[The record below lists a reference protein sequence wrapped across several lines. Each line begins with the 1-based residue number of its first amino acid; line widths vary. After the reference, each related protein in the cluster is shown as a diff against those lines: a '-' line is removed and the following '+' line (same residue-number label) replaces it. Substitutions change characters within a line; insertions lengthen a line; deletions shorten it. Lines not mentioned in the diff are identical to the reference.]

1 MKTMVRKSDRDALL
15 KKLSFETLISQLSA
29 QFINLPAE
37 EVDGIIEDAQQRIC
51 EFLGFD
57 LSALWQWSTDK
68 PDCLVLTHLHSP
80 ADGPKKPAEPVTAES
95 FPWSAKQLME
105 GATVIYNTEDLT
117 EQEALKDLETK
128 RRYGIKSSVSIPL
141 RAGSRPIIG
150 VLSFNMLHTPF
161 VYDPDTV
168 QRLKLVAQIFCN
180 ALLRKNT
187 ENELRMSE
195 WLLSLAAESA
205 GAGLWSF
212 DFRTGLFWTTDR
224 GREIFGFFRDEVVSL
239 ERFEGCIFPP
249 DLPRVQQMIRE
260 DSCSSAERFEVEYR
274 IHDESGQ
281 WKWVY
286 SKGRRYQRPDGT
298 ADRLFGV
305 SIDIHQRKCMEEDL
319 HNRLKE
325 VEALKRRFE
334 GEAYY
339 LREDLAREQGFEQI
353 IGSSAALKKV
363 LAAAR
368 QVAMTDAT
376 VLLLGETGTGKGLL
390 AHAIHRMNSRKDHPL
405 VTVNCAALPAN
416 LIESELFGRERGA
429 FTGAHSRQ
437 AGRFEIAHHGTIFL
451 DEIGEMPLELQAK
464 LLRVLQDGAF
474 ERLGS
479 SKTIAVDVR
488 VIAATSRDL
497 RSMVRN
503 GLFRED
509 LFYRLNVFPI
519 TIPPLRERTE
529 DIVLLAQY
537 FVEKFAR
544 KMGKHIETIP
554 KPLLSRLLQ
563 YDWPGNVRELEHL
576 VERGVILSPGL
587 ELRFGDLTA
596 PLTELEPISDTS
608 LDLASV
614 ERQHIIQVMRRT
626 SWKIEGPGG
635 AASILKLHPST
646 LRFRLKKMGIQRPI

>member
-1 MKTMVRKSDRDALL
+1 MKPMVRKSDRDALL

>member
-1 MKTMVRKSDRDALL
+1 MQPMGKKSGKDALL

-29 QFINLPAE
+29 QFINLPAD
-37 EVDGIIEDAQQRIC
+37 EVDGIIEDSQRRIC

-57 LSALWQWSTDK
+57 LSALWQWSVDN
-68 PDCLVLTHLHSP
+68 PDCMVLTHLHSP
-80 ADGPKKPAEPVTAES
+80 ADGPKRPAEPVTAES
-95 FPWSAKQLME
+95 FPWSAQKLME
-105 GATVIYNTEDLT
+105 GSTVICNTEELT
-117 EQEALKDLETK
+117 EREASRDLESK
-128 RRYGIKSSVSIPL
+128 HRYGIKSSVSIPL
-141 RAGSRPIIG
+141 QTGSKTIIG
-150 VLSFNMLHTPF
+150 VLSFNMLHSPY
-161 VYDPDTV
+161 VCDSDTI
-168 QRLKLVAQIFCN
+168 QRLELVAQIFCN
-180 ALLRKNT
+180 ALLRKNM
-187 ENELRMSE
+187 ESELRKSE

-205 GAGLWSF
+205 GAGLWAF

-224 GREIFGFFRDEVVSL
+224 GREIFGFSRDEVISL
-239 ERFEGCIFPP
+239 ERFEACISPA
-249 DLPRVQQMIRE
+249 DLPRVQQMIR
-260 DSCSSAERFEVEYR
+260 DSFSSAEQFEVEYR
-274 IHDESGQ
+274 IHDESRQ

-305 SIDIHQRKCMEEDL
+305 SVDIHQRKCMEEDL

-334 GEAYY
+334 GEAYF

-353 IGSSAALKKV
+353 IGSSAALKNV

-376 VLLLGETGTGKGLL
+376 VLLLGETGTGKGVL
-390 AHAIHRMNSRKDHPL
+390 AHAIHRMNSRKDRPL
-405 VTVNCAALPAN
+405 VTVNCAALPAY
-416 LIESELFGRERGA
+416 LIESELFGREKGA

-479 SKTIAVDVR
+479 SKTMAVDVR

-503 GLFRED
+503 RLFRED

-576 VERGVILSPGL
+576 VERGVILSPGP
-587 ELRFGDLTA
+587 ELKFGDQAA
-596 PLTELEPISDTS
+596 PLTELQSIPETT

-626 SWKIEGPGG
+626 NWKIEGLGG

>member
-1 MKTMVRKSDRDALL
+1 MVRKSARDALL
-15 KKLSFETLISQLSA
+15 KQLSFETLISQLSA
-29 QFINLPAE
+29 QFINLPTE
-37 EVDGIIEDAQQRIC
+37 EVDGVIEDAQRRIC

-57 LSALWQWSTDK
+57 LSTLWQWSTDK

-80 ADGPKKPAEPVTAES
+80 ADGPKKPAEPITAES

-150 VLSFNMLHTPF
+150 VLSFNMLHSPF

-168 QRLKLVAQIFCN
+168 QRLELVAQIFCN
-180 ALLRKNT
+180 ALLRQNT
-187 ENELRMSE
+187 ENELRKSE

-205 GAGLWSF
+205 GAGLWAF
-212 DFRTGLFWTTDR
+212 DFRTGLFWVTDR
-224 GREIFGFFRDEVVSL
+224 GREIFGFSRDEVISL

-249 DLPRVQQMIRE
+249 DLLRVQQMIRE
-260 DSCSSAERFEVEYR
+260 DSCSSAELFEVEYR
-274 IHDESGQ
+274 IHDESRQ

-319 HNRLKE
+319 RNRLRE

-353 IGSSAALKKV
+353 IGSSAVLKKV
-363 LAAAR
+363 LVAAR

-390 AHAIHRMNSRKDHPL
+390 AHAIHRMNSRKDRAL

-429 FTGAHSRQ
+429 FTGAHTRQ

-474 ERLGS
+474 ERLGN

-503 GLFRED
+503 RLFRED

-576 VERGVILSPGL
+576 VERGVILSPGP

-596 PLTELEPISDTS
+596 PLTELQSIPETS